1 MLRENL
7 LKHIFNPFHL
17 LLEIIAYLL
26 ADYGISMEI
35 TREKDSVTSD
45 QEETRFVKNT
55 QS

>member
-26 ADYGISMEI
+26 ADYGIPTEI
-35 TREKDSVTSD
+35 TRERVSHTMY
-45 QEETRFVKNT
+45 
-55 QS
+55 